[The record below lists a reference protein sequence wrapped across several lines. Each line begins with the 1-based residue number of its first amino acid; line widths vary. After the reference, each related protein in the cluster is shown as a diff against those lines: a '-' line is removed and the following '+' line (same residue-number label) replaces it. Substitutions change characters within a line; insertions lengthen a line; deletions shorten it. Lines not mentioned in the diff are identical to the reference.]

1 MIRKLS
7 DMSMQQ
13 LEQWLERLRTQQTD
27 EHITSADLSQLQ
39 ELVHELQVHQLELE
53 MQNRELLETRAQL
66 EAARDR
72 YADLYDYAPVGYLD
86 FDRHGC
92 VLQAN
97 ITALTLLGGDRA
109 ALEGQPF
116 SVFLDKA
123 DAPEFFNHLHR
134 VLQYGDRTHCQLRLG
149 GRAGGS
155 RVVRLNSIAVADER
169 EPANPL
175 CRSAMLDITEQIEIE
190 AETALHQQQA
200 ALIHAERL
208 SQLGEL
214 ASGIAHEVNQPL
226 SALLTY
232 AQTGL
237 RLLQRGAMAP
247 RELETLLD
255 KMATQAQQGGEIL
268 RRIRRFA
275 RKTEMESRPVQLNDV
290 VSEAV
295 ALIKPRAE
303 QAGVAPALIL
313 SPALPEVMADP
324 VQIQQVVVN
333 LIINGIEAIAGAG
346 MTQGRIEIRTGLSVS
361 RDALECC
368 ITDTGPGLETAQE
381 ALLFQPFYT
390 TKPEGMGLGLS
401 LSHSILER
409 HGGELYYNGCNDGH
423 TRFCFSLP
431 LADPEQERP

>member
-1 MIRKLS
+1 MIRNIS

-13 LEQWLERLRTQQTD
+13 LEQWLHKLRSQQAD
-27 EHITSADLSQLQ
+27 AGVTSTDLSQLQ

-53 MQNRELLETRAQL
+53 MQNRELRETRAQL
-66 EAARDR
+66 ERARDR

-86 FDRHGC
+86 FDRRGS
-92 VLQAN
+92 VLHAN
-97 ITALTLLGGDRA
+97 ITALTLLGGSRA
-109 ALEGQPF
+109 ALESHPF
-116 SVFLDKA
+116 PVFLDQA
-123 DAPEFFNHLHR
+123 DVPGFFSHLRR
-134 VLQYGDRTHCQLRLG
+134 VLRYGERAHCQLRLG
-149 GRAGGS
+149 GRAADP
-155 RVVRLNSIAVADER
+155 RVVRLDSIAVVDDRMAV
-169 EPANPL
+169 EPV
-175 CRSAMLDITEQIEIE
+175 CRSAMLDITEQSK
-190 AETALHQQQA
+190 AETALRHQQE

-237 RLLQRGAMAP
+237 RLLQRGGMAP
-247 RELETLLD
+247 GELEELLG
-255 KMATQAQQGGEIL
+255 KMAAQAQQGGEIL

-275 RKTEMESRPVQLNDV
+275 RKTEMEPRPVQLNEV

-295 ALIKPRAE
+295 ALTEPRARE
-303 QAGVAPALIL
+303 LSVTLALNPG
-313 SPALPEVMADP
+313 PALPEIMADP
-324 VQIQQVVVN
+324 VEIQQVIVN
-333 LIINGIEAIAGAG
+333 LIVNGIEAIAGAG
-346 MTQGRIEIRTGLSVS
+346 MARGRIELRTGWSES
-361 RDALECC
+361 REALECC
-368 ITDTGPGLETAQE
+368 VADTGPGLEAAQE
-381 ALLFQPFYT
+381 THLFQPFYT

-409 HGGELYYNGCNDGH
+409 HGGELYYCGHGNGR